1 MLILR
6 VVKTFYWKHSVLLR
20 QNSQRTRI
28 VLKITP
34 RHSLLFGEG
43 RGSRPLPSESAAPV
57 LSFVCVCSFLCPAS
71 PVVRVRL
78 FVLCFSSS
86 PVLLLTAHPFST
98 PMGQTVTTPLSL
110 TLDHWKEVAGR
121 AHNVLVEVRRRR
133 WVTFC
138 SSEWPA
144 FNVGWPRNGTFNI
157 DIILQVKALVFQS
170 GPNGH
175 LDQVPRD
182 SASTSKLGKTSRGRM
197 GGRPSCLMRLRM
209 FSPWFARPGTTTPL
223 LVGSV
228 VSIARTG

>member
-1 MLILR
+1 MWGSLHGACFSLCLCSTTEPPRCPVGRVLIADSVSLL
-6 VVKTFYWKHSVLLR
+6 VMGLFTFSISSCFGFCSLH
-20 QNSQRTRI
+20 RTE
-28 VLKITP
+28 P

-57 LSFVCVCSFLCPAS
+57 LSFVCVCSF
-71 PVVRVRL
+71 R
-78 FVLCFSSS
+78 
-86 PVLLLTAHPFST
+86 
-98 PMGQTVTTPLSL
+98 QTVTTPLSL

-121 AHNVLVEVRRRR
+121 AHNLSVEVRRRR

-144 FNVGWPRNGTFNI
+144 FNVGWPRNGAFTI
-157 DIILQVKALVFQS
+157 DIILQVKALVFQP
-170 GPNGH
+170 GPDGH

-209 FSPWFARPGTTTPL
+209 FSPWFARPGTTTLL
-223 LVGSV
+223 LVGSGS
-228 VSIARTG
+228 VSIARYS

>member
-1 MLILR
+1 MPYSQC
-6 VVKTFYWKHSVLLR
+6 YWFSSLL
-20 QNSQRTRI
+20 QSWGKGNKNTARTE
-28 VLKITP
+28 P

-57 LSFVCVCSFLCPAS
+57 LSFVCVCSF
-71 PVVRVRL
+71 R
-78 FVLCFSSS
+78 
-86 PVLLLTAHPFST
+86 
-98 PMGQTVTTPLSL
+98 TVTTPLSL

-121 AHNVLVEVRRRR
+121 AHNLSVEVRRRR

-157 DIILQVKALVFQS
+157 DIILQVKALVFQP

-175 LDQVPRD
+175 LHQVPRD
-182 SASTSKLGKTSRGRM
+182 SACTSKLGKTSRGRM
-197 GGRPSCLMRLRM
+197 GGRPSCLRRLRM
-209 FSPWFARPGTTTPL
+209 FSPWFTRPGTTTLL
-223 LVGSV
+223 LVGSGS